1 MLYGDIMYSFVARQP
16 VFDRD
21 LHTVAYELLFRAGL
35 NNYFPDVKPEYA
47 TSQMISDQFLGTP
60 LYRLVGEHLSFIN
73 FPYQMI
79 IQGLADTLP
88 REKVVIEI
96 LEDALPDDALL
107 DAVMRL
113 HALGYT
119 LALDDFTMDSG
130 WQRFFPYIKI
140 IKFDIQAS
148 SDEEINQFLLA
159 FAERLHGIT
168 LLAEKVETHAEFEK
182 YKAKGFSLFQ
192 GYFYSKPEIVKTK
205 RLSHKASH
213 LFQLLNEVNAPELD
227 FDKIEIILE
236 HDLTLTY
243 KILKYARNIIFRVS
257 GITESEHLTLKGIAM
272 YLGRKELSRFV
283 SLACLTNLN
292 NKNHHEL
299 YHLSLVRA
307 KFCEVM
313 VEKALPSCSPQDAF
327 LCGLLSLLD
336 AILETPI
343 EDICGHIA
351 ISSQVSDALVNKKG
365 KLYLILSLA
374 RHFERREWSDVKTFA
389 TRLAIP
395 DFVAIDAMTVATLWA
410 DATVAEE

>member
-1 MLYGDIMYSFVARQP
+1 MYSFVARQP

-21 LHTVAYELLFRAGL
+21 LHTVAYELLFRVGL

-60 LYRLVGEHLSFIN
+60 LCRLVGEHLSLIN

-79 IQGLADTLP
+79 IQGLADALP

-96 LEDALPDDALL
+96 LEDAVPDDALL
-107 DAVMRL
+107 DAVIRL
-113 HALGYT
+113 HSGGYA
-119 LALDDFTMDSG
+119 LALDDFTMDAA

-148 SDEEINQFLLA
+148 SDEDINQFLNM
-159 FAERLHGIT
+159 FSIHLHGII

-182 YKAKGFSLFQ
+182 YKQKGFSLFQ

-213 LFQLLNEVNAPELD
+213 LFQLLNAVNAPELD
-227 FDKIEIILE
+227 FDKIELILE

-257 GITESEHLTLKGIAM
+257 GITESEHLTLKNIVM

-292 NKNHHEL
+292 NKNNHEL

-343 EDICGHIA
+343 EDICQQLA
-351 ISSQVSDALVNKKG
+351 ISPLINDALVHKKG
-365 KLYLILSLA
+365 KLYQILRLA
-374 RHFERREWSDVKTFA
+374 CHFDRREWVDVKT
-389 TRLAIP
+389 LANTLDIP

-410 DATVAEE
+410 DATIAEE

>member
-1 MLYGDIMYSFVARQP
+1 MYSFVARQP

-21 LHTVAYELLFRAGL
+21 LHTVAYELLFRSGL
-35 NNYFPDVKPEYA
+35 NNYFPNVKPEYA

-96 LEDALPDDALL
+96 LEDAEPDDALL
-107 DAVMRL
+107 DAVRRL

-119 LALDDFTMDSG
+119 LALDDFTMDAA
-130 WQRFFPYIKI
+130 WQRFYPYIKI

-148 SDEEINQFLLA
+148 SDEQISRFLCDSAGMLN
-159 FAERLHGIT
+159 GIT
-168 LLAEKVETHAEFEK
+168 LLAEKVETHSEFEQYRK
-182 YKAKGFSLFQ
+182 KGFALFQ
-192 GYFYSKPEIVKTK
+192 GYFYSKPEVVKTK
-205 RLSHKASH
+205 RLSHKAAH
-213 LFQLLNEVNAPELD
+213 LFQLLNAVNAPELD
-227 FDKIEIILE
+227 FDKIELILE

-257 GITESEHLTLKGIAM
+257 GIRESEHLTLKSIVM

-292 NKNHHEL
+292 NKNNHEL
-299 YHLSLVRA
+299 YHLSLVRG

-313 VEKALPSCSPQDAF
+313 VEKALPSCCPQDAF
-327 LCGLLSLLD
+327 LCGLLSFLD

-343 EDICGHIA
+343 EDICQQIA
-351 ISSQVSDALVNKKG
+351 ISSPVKEALVNKQG
-365 KLYLILSLA
+365 ELHHILSLA
-374 RHFERREWSDVKTFA
+374 RHFERREWEAVKA
-389 TRLAIP
+389 LASRLSVP
-395 DFVAIDAMTVATLWA
+395 DFVAIDAMTVATMWA
-410 DATVAEE
+410 DATVSES